1 MEGEFTL
8 HIRGVGGWTN
18 KLYKFFEEE
27 YDRQDRG
34 LLRPSSNIDQFYGS
48 LKRRM
53 TKSIKIIAQKSKQHE
68 VDNTFQSIANKYTVD
83 EERQKHRMAKRAEKL
98 RKLSLENNCGQHCPN
113 ECYNLVNR
121 SLPTARY
128 LSMKQ
133 RVIRY
138 DTSENTDNSENSSTC
153 DKQEFTSHADLEKGS
168 SEGKKIGRTATL
180 EKPLEIYV
188 DGPFGSPS
196 SNIYRAEHAVLI
208 GTGIG
213 VTPFASILQSIMLRY
228 YGVKQTCP
236 NCSYQ
241 WSDRLHTTMLRLRKV
256 DFFWINRD
264 QKSFEWFLTLLS
276 KLELE
281 QAVHGGEME
290 R

>member
-1 MEGEFTL
+1 M

-18 KLYKFFEEE
+18 KLYKFFEAEH
-27 YDRQDRG
+27 DRQNRG
-34 LLRPSSNIDQFYGS
+34 LLRPCSNIDQFYGS
-48 LKRRM
+48 VKRRM
-53 TKSIKIIAQKSKQHE
+53 TKSIKTIARKSKPE
-68 VDNTFQSIANKYTVD
+68 VDATFMNIANKYAVD
-83 EERQKHRMAKRAEKL
+83 EERQKQRMAKRAEKL
-98 RKLSLENNCGQHCPN
+98 RKMSLEMNNQHWHD
-113 ECYNLVNR
+113 ECNDLVKR
-121 SLPTARY
+121 SLPSARY

-138 DTSENTDNSENSSTC
+138 DTAENSDSSENSSTC
-153 DKQEFTSHADLEKGS
+153 DKQEFSCNNDLEKGL
-168 SEGKKIGRTATL
+168 SETKIIGRTTKL
-180 EKPLEIYV
+180 QKPLEIYV

-228 YGVKQTCP
+228 YSVKQTCP
-236 NCSYQ
+236 NCKYQ
-241 WSDRLHTTMLRLRKV
+241 WSDRLHTTMLNLRKV

-264 QKSFEWFLTLLS
+264 QKSFEWFVTLLS

-281 QAVHGGEME
+281 QAVHGGELE

>member
-1 MEGEFTL
+1 M

-18 KLYKFFEEE
+18 KLYKFFEAEH
-27 YDRQDRG
+27 DRQNRG
-34 LLRPSSNIDQFYGS
+34 LLRPCSNIDQFYGS
-48 LKRRM
+48 VKRRM
-53 TKSIKIIAQKSKQHE
+53 TKSIKTIARKSKPE
-68 VDNTFQSIANKYTVD
+68 VDATFMNIANKYAVD
-83 EERQKHRMAKRAEKL
+83 EERQKQRMAKRAEKL
-98 RKLSLENNCGQHCPN
+98 RKMSLEMNNQHWHD
-113 ECYNLVNR
+113 ECNDLVNR
-121 SLPTARY
+121 SLPSARY
-128 LSMKQ
+128 LSMRQ

-138 DTSENTDNSENSSTC
+138 DTVENSDSSENSSTC
-153 DKQEFTSHADLEKGS
+153 DKQEFSSNNDLEKGL
-168 SEGKKIGRTATL
+168 SETKIIGRTTKL
-180 EKPLEIYV
+180 QKPLEIYV

-228 YGVKQTCP
+228 YSVKQTCP
-236 NCSYQ
+236 NCKYQ
-241 WSDRLHTTMLRLRKV
+241 WSDRLHTTMLNLRKV

-264 QKSFEWFLTLLS
+264 QKSFEWFVTLLS